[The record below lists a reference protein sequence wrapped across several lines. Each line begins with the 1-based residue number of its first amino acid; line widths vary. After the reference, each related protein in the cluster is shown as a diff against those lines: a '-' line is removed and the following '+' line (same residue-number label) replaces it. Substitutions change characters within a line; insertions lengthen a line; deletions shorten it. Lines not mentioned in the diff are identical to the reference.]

1 MNNKYINISVLN
13 LRIILLILGSLI
25 FIGLSFVLLFY
36 QRTNTA
42 STLEYSNIYILFA
55 ALLTLILIFSL
66 IYLLFPIYLRV
77 RRKKISTLNSKFTLY
92 FILIALTPS
101 IFLGIIGLVL
111 INFGINDWFNSKINN
126 VINNSV
132 FVAESYLE
140 EHKETIKGDV
150 YAMYNDL
157 NSSSDVLSNDNNKL
171 AIALRTQSLIRA
183 LPEVYV
189 ITRQGAISAKAF
201 DNNILQY
208 SPPENSFVRADAGEM
223 AIMSSTIV
231 NKVYALVKLKNYENS
246 YLFAGRSMDANVISA
261 LNDTVS
267 AKNEYTFLENNR
279 DQISLIFVLIYIVIS
294 LILIL
299 LSTFIGLKFAEKIVL
314 PLSMVIKATN
324 NISKGKYE
332 DKIEKTNDYV
342 ELNRLAESFNK
353 MSADIIRQRKQIL
366 ISEKH
371 ETWSDIAR
379 KIAHEIKNPL
389 TPIQLSSERLEK
401 KIKNTAIDNNEIT
414 DCIDTIRRQVNEIGY
429 LVDEFSNFAR
439 LPNPILE
446 KQDIYEIIIDIV
458 NDYKNNYKM
467 IDFEY
472 NFATN
477 KYEMLIDKSQISR
490 VFQNLIINSIHSI
503 QEANV
508 SVGKIIVESSVTNDY
523 LNILILDNGVG
534 LKYEKNELIKP
545 YFTTKKR
552 RGGSGLGLAIV
563 EKILFDHNAEFSI
576 ENRNDGT
583 EGAKV
588 EIKFDNKI

>member
-13 LRIILLILGSLI
+13 LRIVLLILGSLI

-42 STLEYSNIYILFA
+42 STLDYSNIFILFA
-55 ALLTLILIFSL
+55 ALLTLILIFSI

-101 IFLGIIGLVL
+101 IFLGIIGLAL

-157 NSSSDVLSNDNNKL
+157 NSSSDVLSNDKNKL
-171 AIALRTQSLIRA
+171 TIALRTQSLIRA

-189 ITRQGAISAKAF
+189 ITRQGIITAKAF

-208 SPPENSFVRADAGEM
+208 SPLENSFERADAGEM
-223 AIMSSTIV
+223 SIMSSTKV

-246 YLFAGRSMDANVISA
+246 YLFAGRSMDTNVISA
-261 LNDTVS
+261 LNDTIS
-267 AKNEYTFLENNR
+267 AKNEYIFLENNR

-446 KQDIYEIIIDIV
+446 KQDIYEIIIGII

-477 KYEMLIDKSQISR
+477 KCEMLIDKSQISR

-503 QEANV
+503 QEKELT
-508 SVGKIIVESSVTNDY
+508 VGKINLESSISNNY
-523 LNILILDNGVG
+523 LNISILDNGVG

-563 EKILFDHNAEFSI
+563 EKILFDHNAEFLI

-588 EIKFDNKI
+588 DIKFDNKI

>member
-1 MNNKYINISVLN
+1 MNNKYTNISVLN
-13 LRIILLILGSLI
+13 LRIALLIIGSLI
-25 FIGLSFVLLFY
+25 FLSLSFVLLFF
-36 QRTNTA
+36 QRSNLA
-42 STLEYSNIYILFA
+42 ITLNYSNIYILFA
-55 ALLTLILIFSL
+55 VLLTFILILSL

-101 IFLGIIGLVL
+101 IFLGIIGLAL

-140 EHKETIKGDV
+140 EHKETIKGDI

-157 NSSSDVLSNDNNKL
+157 NSSSDILSKDNNKL
-171 AIALRTQSLIRA
+171 TIALRTQSLIRA
-183 LPEVYV
+183 LPEIYV
-189 ITRQGAISAKAF
+189 LTRQGDIRAKAF

-208 SPPENSFVRADAGEM
+208 SPPSDSFARADAGEM
-223 AIMSSTIV
+223 AIMSSTQV
-231 NKVYALVKLKNYENS
+231 NKVYALVKLKNYENA
-246 YLFAGRSMDANVISA
+246 YLFAGRSMDGNVISA

-267 AKNEYTFLENNR
+267 ARNEYTFLEKNR
-279 DQISLIFVLIYIVIS
+279 DQISLIFILMYIVIS

-299 LSTFIGLKFAEKIVL
+299 LSTFIGLKFAEKIVS
-314 PLSMVIKATN
+314 PLSMIIKATN
-324 NISKGKYE
+324 NISRGKYE
-332 DKIEKTNDYV
+332 DKIEKTNDYI

-353 MSADIIRQRKQIL
+353 MSNDIIRQRKQIL

-401 KIKNTAIDNNEIT
+401 KIKNTAIDNNEINE
-414 DCIDTIRRQVNEIGY
+414 CLDTIRRQVNEIGY

-458 NDYKNNYKM
+458 KDYKNNYKM
-467 IDFEY
+467 IKFEY
-472 NFATN
+472 SFEAETF
-477 KYEMLIDKSQISR
+477 EMLVDKSQISR
-490 VFQNLIINSIHSI
+490 AFQNIIVNSIHSI
-503 QEANV
+503 QEKKV
-508 SVGKIIVESSVTNDY
+508 STGKINLKSTINNNN
-523 LNILILDNGVG
+523 LNIFIIDNGIG

-545 YFTTKKR
+545 YFTTKK
-552 RGGSGLGLAIV
+552 GKSGSGLGLAIV
-563 EKILFDHNAEFSI
+563 EKILFDHNAEFFI
-576 ENRNDGT
+576 QNRDDGI

-588 EIKFDNKI
+588 EIKFDY

>member
-13 LRIILLILGSLI
+13 QRIVLLILSSLI
-25 FIGLSFVLLFY
+25 FLGLSFVLLFY
-36 QRTNTA
+36 QRTNTVN
-42 STLEYSNIYILFA
+42 TLDYSSVYILFA
-55 ALLTLILIFSL
+55 ASLTLILIFSL

-140 EHKETIKGDV
+140 EHKETIKGDA

-157 NSSSDVLSNDNNKL
+157 NSSSDVLSNDTNKL
-171 AIALRTQSLIRA
+171 TIALRTQSLIRS

-189 ITRQGAISAKAF
+189 VNRQGIIIAKAF

-223 AIMSSTIV
+223 AIMSSTKV

-246 YLFAGRSMDANVISA
+246 YLFTGRSMDANVISA
-261 LNDTVS
+261 LNDTIS

-299 LSTFIGLKFAEKIVL
+299 LSTFIGLKFAEKIVS

-342 ELNRLAESFNK
+342 ELNRLADSFNK
-353 MSADIIRQRKQIL
+353 MSDDIIRQRKQIL

-414 DCIDTIRRQVNEIGY
+414 ECVDTIRRQVDEIGY

-446 KQDIYEIIIDIV
+446 KQDIYGIIIDIV

-472 NFATN
+472 NFERS
-477 KYEMLIDKSQISR
+477 KFEMLIDKSQISR

-503 QEANV
+503 QEKNIP
-508 SVGKIIVESSVTNDY
+508 VGKIKLESSISNNY

-563 EKILFDHNAEFSI
+563 EKILFDHNADFFI

-588 EIKFDNKI
+588 EIKFNNKI

>member
-13 LRIILLILGSLI
+13 LRITLLILGSLI
-25 FIGLSFVLLFY
+25 FLGLSFILLFY

-42 STLEYSNIYILFA
+42 NTLDYSNIYIFSAILLILF
-55 ALLTLILIFSL
+55 LIFSL

-77 RRKKISTLNSKFTLY
+77 RRKKISSLNSKFTLY

-101 IFLGIIGLVL
+101 IFLGIIGLAL
-111 INFGINDWFNSKINN
+111 INLGINDWFNSKINN
-126 VINNSV
+126 VIKNSV

-140 EHKETIKGDV
+140 EHKETIKGEI

-157 NSSSDVLSNDNNKL
+157 NSSSNILSKNDNKL
-171 AIALRTQSLIRA
+171 TIALRTQSLIRG
-183 LPEVYV
+183 LPEIYV
-189 ITRQGAISAKAF
+189 LTRQGDIRAKAF

-208 SPPENSFVRADAGEM
+208 RPPSNSFIRADAGEM
-223 AIMSSTIV
+223 AIMSSTQV
-231 NKVYALVKLKNYENS
+231 NKVYALIKLKNYENA
-246 YLFAGRSMDANVISA
+246 YLFAGRSMDGNVISA

-267 AKNEYTFLENNR
+267 ARNEYTFLEKNR
-279 DQISLIFVLIYIVIS
+279 DQISLIFILMYIVIS

-353 MSADIIRQRKQIL
+353 MSSDIIRQRKQIL
-366 ISEKH
+366 ISKKH

-401 KIKNTAIDNNEIT
+401 KIKNNAIENNEINE
-414 DCIDTIRRQVNEIGY
+414 CIETIRRQVNEIGY

-446 KQDIYEIIIDIV
+446 KQDIYKIIMDIV
-458 NDYKNNYKM
+458 KDYKNNYKN
-467 IDFEY
+467 IDFECS
-472 NFATN
+472 FDAKTF
-477 KYEMLIDKSQISR
+477 EMLIDKSQISR
-490 VFQNLIINSIHSI
+490 VFQNLLINSIHSI
-503 QEANV
+503 QDKKV
-508 SVGKIIVESSVTNDY
+508 SIGKINLKSTINNNN
-523 LNILILDNGVG
+523 LNILIFDNGIG

-545 YFTTKKR
+545 YFTTKKGK
-552 RGGSGLGLAIV
+552 GGSGLGLAIV
-563 EKILFDHNAEFSI
+563 EKILFDHNAEFFI
-576 ENRNDGT
+576 QNRDDGI

-588 EIKFDNKI
+588 EIKFDY